1 VTVPTEI
8 GLGLGSNVGDK
19 AENLRRALERLFAG
33 PEFEFVEA
41 SSIWRTAPWG
51 YLDQD
56 WFANACAVG
65 RTGLSAEDAL
75 AFTQSVEN
83 ELGREETFRW
93 GPRLIDV
100 DILYLGDARIS
111 SERLIVPHK
120 EMFNRAFVLAPL
132 AEIRPDLVLD
142 GRSIREAAEAADA
155 RGFTRLA
162 PPWKPVRTR
171 A

>member
-1 VTVPTEI
+1 MGATTEI
-8 GLGLGSNVGDK
+8 GFGFGSNVGDK
-19 AENLRRALERLFAG
+19 VANLNRAFARVFRG
-33 PEFEFVEA
+33 PEIEFVAA

-65 RTGLSAEDAL
+65 RTDLSPEAAL
-75 AFTQSVEN
+75 DFTQGVEE

-93 GPRLIDV
+93 GPRVIDV
-100 DILYLGDARIS
+100 DILYLGDARIA

-120 EMFNRAFVLAPL
+120 EMFNRPFVLAPL

-142 GRSIREAAEAADA
+142 GRSIREASEAQGAL
-155 RGFTRLA
+155 GFVRLA
-162 PPWKPVRTR
+162 RPWTP
-171 A
+171 AGG

>member
-1 VTVPTEI
+1 MQEI
-8 GLGLGSNVGDK
+8 GLGFGSNVGDK
-19 AENLRRALERLFAG
+19 VANLHEAMRRVFEG
-33 PEFEFVEA
+33 PAIDFVAA
-41 SSIWRTAPWG
+41 SSVWRTAPWG
-51 YLDQD
+51 YVDQD

-65 RTGLSAEDAL
+65 RTEMSPQEAL
-75 AFTQSVEN
+75 AFTQSVEE
-83 ELGREETFRW
+83 ELGREKTFRW

-100 DILYLGDARIS
+100 DILYLGDAKVA

-142 GRSIREAAEAADA
+142 GRSIREAAATADAADLS
-155 RGFTRLA
+155 RLA
-162 PPWKPVRTR
+162 PPWRPSGE

>member
-1 VTVPTEI
+1 MTHEI
-8 GLGLGSNVGDK
+8 GFGLGSNVGDK
-19 AENLRRALERLFAG
+19 VANVAAAMARLFAG
-33 PEFEFVEA
+33 PEIEFVSA

-65 RTGLSAEDAL
+65 RTTLSPEQAL
-75 AFTQSVEN
+75 TFTQEVE
-83 ELGREETFRW
+83 ETLGREKTFRW

-100 DILYLGDARIS
+100 DILYLGDAKVA

-120 EMFNRAFVLAPL
+120 EMFNRAFVLTPL

-142 GRSIREAAEAADA
+142 GRSIREAADA
-155 RGFTRLA
+155 MGEQGFSRLA
-162 PPWKPVRTR
+162 KPWAPEAIR
-171 A
+171 

>member
-1 VTVPTEI
+1 MREI
-8 GLGLGSNVGDK
+8 GFGFGSNVGDK
-19 AENLRRALERLFAG
+19 VGNLRRAMARLFAG
-33 PEFEFVEA
+33 PEIAFVTA

-65 RTGLSAEDAL
+65 RTILRPEEAL
-75 AFTQSVEN
+75 TFTQCVEE

-93 GPRLIDV
+93 GPRVIDV
-100 DILYLGDARIS
+100 DILYLGDEKIA

-120 EMFNRAFVLAPL
+120 EMFNRAFVLTPL

-142 GRSIREAAEAADA
+142 GRSIREAAEASGDQ
-155 RGFTRLA
+155 GFSRLS
-162 PPWKPVRTR
+162 PPWRPD
-171 A
+171 AP

>member
-1 VTVPTEI
+1 MPEVREI
-8 GLGLGSNVGDK
+8 GIGLGSNVGDK
-19 AENLRRALERLFAG
+19 VENLKRAMARLFAG
-33 PEFEFVEA
+33 PEIEFVAA

-65 RTGLSAEDAL
+65 RTTLSPEEAL
-75 AFTQSVEN
+75 GFTQGVEE

-93 GPRLIDV
+93 GPRVIDV
-100 DILYLGDARIS
+100 DILYLGDDKVAS
-111 SERLIVPHK
+111 QRLIIPHK

-142 GRSIREAAEAADA
+142 DRSIRESAEAQGEQ
-155 RGFTRLA
+155 GFVRLA
-162 PPWKPVRTR
+162 PPWRPSER
-171 A
+171 

>member
-1 VTVPTEI
+1 MPEAREI
-8 GLGLGSNVGDK
+8 GIGLGSNVGDK
-19 AENLRRALERLFAG
+19 VENLKRAMARLFAG
-33 PEFEFVEA
+33 PEFEFVAA

-65 RTGLSAEDAL
+65 RTMLSPEEAL
-75 AFTQSVEN
+75 GFTQGVEE

-93 GPRLIDV
+93 GPRIIDV
-100 DILYLGDARIS
+100 DILYLGDDKVAS
-111 SERLIVPHK
+111 QRLIIPHK

-142 GRSIREAAEAADA
+142 DRSIRESAEAQGEQ
-155 RGFTRLA
+155 GFVRLA
-162 PPWKPVRTR
+162 PPWRPSEG
-171 A
+171 

>member
-1 VTVPTEI
+1 MSEAREI
-8 GLGLGSNVGDK
+8 GIGLGSNVGDK
-19 AENLRRALERLFAG
+19 VENLKRAMARLFAG
-33 PEFEFVEA
+33 PEFEFVAA

-65 RTGLSAEDAL
+65 RTTLSPEDAL
-75 AFTQSVEN
+75 RFTQGVEE

-93 GPRLIDV
+93 GPRVIDV
-100 DILYLGDARIS
+100 DILYLGDDKVAS
-111 SERLIVPHK
+111 QRLIIPHK

-142 GRSIREAAEAADA
+142 DRSVRQAAEAQGEQ
-155 RGFTRLA
+155 GFMRLA
-162 PPWKPVRTR
+162 PPWRPDED
-171 A
+171 